1 MEGKAEPYLINGYLK
16 PNPVYTTQVWERNGK
31 KIGYIFLNN
40 FDIKALPKLK
50 EVFASFQSQQ
60 VSELILDMR
69 YNTGGEVSV
78 AAALAAMITRAT
90 EETIFLEYR
99 GNANAGVQRHSFGNE
114 ISKLFTPVN
123 YSQYSGLR
131 LNINRLFIL
140 TGKHTASA
148 AELLANNLP
157 PHITTIR
164 IGEPTLGK
172 DMAEFE
178 IKDYRDPNLVQNW
191 VLWPLVFKVY
201 NSAGKGDYSAG
212 LPPDIAADELSRLPL
227 KELGDPNETLTRLAI
242 GQITG
247 IAVTSRTLSLNEIPK
262 KLYDSRDKEDAMV
275 TPIRVRR

>member
-1 MEGKAEPYLINGYLK
+1 
-16 PNPVYTTQVWERNGK
+16 
-31 KIGYIFLNN
+31 
-40 FDIKALPKLK
+40 
-50 EVFASFQSQQ
+50 
-60 VSELILDMR
+60 
-69 YNTGGEVSV
+69 
-78 AAALAAMITRAT
+78 
-90 EETIFLEYR
+90 
-99 GNANAGVQRHSFGNE
+99 
-114 ISKLFTPVN
+114 
-123 YSQYSGLR
+123 
-131 LNINRLFIL
+131 
-140 TGKHTASA
+140 
-148 AELLANNLP
+148 
-157 PHITTIR
+157 
-164 IGEPTLGK
+164 
-172 DMAEFE
+172 MAEFE